1 MKDRQIIS
9 VCLDEM
15 KNRRLLTV
23 CLIALTIIAA
33 AVLKG
38 EDRLIQELRPSPLEA
53 AVPQKETVMVQG
65 RVYRVEPKADS
76 QVLYLKD
83 NSIQYHKKIFQESRI
98 IIYINSDLQV
108 NMGNIIRAEGKV
120 SYFQKARN
128 PGNFDQKRFYQI
140 QDIHC
145 QVWAKEARV
154 MDRGVWKWR
163 ERLADFRRMWK
174 EALLD
179 ELGEE
184 DGATLSA
191 MLLGEKREMDQE
203 LRTLYQV
210 NGIGHILA
218 ISGLH
223 LSFIGVGMYK
233 VLRRITGSYPVGG
246 AFGIL
251 FLMFYILMIGCTVS
265 AVRALTMFLFRV
277 GADMTG
283 RHYDAPTALSVA
295 AVMVLLWRPLSLYD
309 GGFWLSFGAVL
320 AILAVVPVVQEGI
333 CTRTLHS
340 NGQKMKMKTKVSVQ
354 EALSVYASRSTDV
367 SYSGLVGVTETEQG
381 RLFSFYVFDGGL
393 GACTAGDFAG
403 IDGQCRYQP
412 GHPSDFALL
421 FL

>member
-163 ERLADFRRMWK
+163 ERL
-174 EALLD
+174 
-179 ELGEE
+179 
-184 DGATLSA
+184 TP
-191 MLLGEKREMDQE
+191 
-203 LRTLYQV
+203 V
-210 NGIGHILA
+210 N
-218 ISGLH
+218 
-223 LSFIGVGMYK
+223 
-233 VLRRITGSYPVGG
+233 
-246 AFGIL
+246 
-251 FLMFYILMIGCTVS
+251 
-265 AVRALTMFLFRV
+265 
-277 GADMTG
+277 
-283 RHYDAPTALSVA
+283 
-295 AVMVLLWRPLSLYD
+295 
-309 GGFWLSFGAVL
+309 
-320 AILAVVPVVQEGI
+320 
-333 CTRTLHS
+333 
-340 NGQKMKMKTKVSVQ
+340 
-354 EALSVYASRSTDV
+354 
-367 SYSGLVGVTETEQG
+367 
-381 RLFSFYVFDGGL
+381 
-393 GACTAGDFAG
+393 
-403 IDGQCRYQP
+403 
-412 GHPSDFALL
+412 
-421 FL
+421 